1 MRRGSCEPLSPTRRI
16 PLPPP
21 LRSLSSASFLGG
33 AHAAELRVIFV
44 SMLTVVSYA
53 LFMAATQ
60 WLGSVVAL
68 YWQKSLI
75 GQYQEVYFKNKTLYA
90 ANKMVP
96 CLDNMDQRIADDTRN
111 FTQGLATFLFGSV
124 NGTQGAMQVGGARHR
139 TGCAVLGACGHEAI
153 GNPLLRV
160 LGRLRD

>member
-1 MRRGSCEPLSPTRRI
+1 MQANPQVL
-16 PLPPP
+16 
-21 LRSLSSASFLGG
+21 
-33 AHAAELRVIFV
+33 
-44 SMLTVVSYA
+44 YA
-53 LFMAATQ
+53 LFVAVTQ
-60 WLGSVVAL
+60 WLGSVVGL

-124 NGTQGAMQVGGARHR
+124 NGTQGAFQVGA
-139 TGCAVLGACGHEAI
+139 
-153 GNPLLRV
+153 P
-160 LGRLRD
+160 